1 MQGKNKTKIILI
13 TLAIIIFTLLV
24 CGIFYGAYYFIK
36 ENVNFSAPN
45 TASEQK
51 EGKRDKPK
59 VDVLSSQFSNDF
71 MHADRRDGY
80 ANITKGI
87 KRDSLENELGSPDDK
102 IKVDDVRVWVYGNVG
117 VNFKDD
123 EVNRVFIV
131 PQKITVQEFQNY
143 HGSATIH
150 QADGALIYDDNTSN
164 SYTIKVYA
172 DKEGKIEGI
181 ENIDQLR

>member
-1 MQGKNKTKIILI
+1 MQGNNKTKIILI
-13 TLAIIIFTLLV
+13 TLAIVIFTLLV
-24 CGIFYGAYYFIK
+24 CGIFYGAFYFIK

-80 ANITKGI
+80 ANISKGI

-102 IKVDDVRVWVYGNVG
+102 IKVDGEKVTVYGDIG
-117 VNFKDD
+117 VHYKDD

-131 PQKITVQEFQNY
+131 PNKVTVQEFQNY
-143 HGSATIH
+143 HGRATIH
-150 QADGALIYDDNTSN
+150 QADGALIYDDNTTN
-164 SYTIKVYA
+164 SYTIKIYA
-172 DKEGKIEGI
+172 NKEGKIEGI
-181 ENIDQLR
+181 ENIEQVR